1 MPETVGG
8 VGRGRRLVAVGLAC
22 ALCLGASVVHVATT
36 AQPAL
41 AVGVGSPGTAFLHS
55 IAFGDANHGWAVG
68 STPSG
73 GGLIAATTNAGVT
86 WTNQSFPKSSV
97 GQFEGIAAAGST
109 TAWAVGYVNTATLG
123 TAGVVMATTDG
134 TLWSAQ
140 TVPNVDS
147 LNGVS
152 FVSPTTGWAVGSY
165 SGAGAILATIDGGTT
180 WTSQVV
186 PSGVVMLSSVS
197 FVDASHGWA
206 AGQISG
212 NTASQSAIIA
222 TNDGGANWA
231 PEAVPTD
238 LQLDAITFRDSTHG
252 WAGGYSSSSGQVI
265 ATTDGGRTWAVQT
278 LPAAITAVMSVAFAS
293 LSVGWIVGTNYSGFG
308 KGGAPSVITPLVAAT
323 TDGGATWT
331 SQAPPVTTTT
341 LYGVTALSSTKALAV
356 GSGTCQYPSIL
367 ATSNGGGLWTEMLNP
382 VPILTGLGGVTSV
395 DSTHAWAVGT
405 DSCGSSA
412 IVRTTDGATWTAA
425 QVPAGV
431 GWGQGLR
438 AVSFVDRNHGWAVGS
453 KYNGGYSPLALALVT
468 NDGGATWSASNIPDG
483 VGVLVGVHFI
493 SATQGW
499 VVGLYS
505 GSLTSLIL
513 TTSDGGQSWTS
524 LALPAGVFN
533 LDGVWFSDSLHGWV
547 TGSEG
552 HILFTSDGGA
562 SWTSQT
568 IPTNSSPYGIDFADS
583 MNGWAA
589 GQNSSLQSGQ
599 VLSTGDGGTTW
610 TAHTVASAY
619 SLDAVSFPNTTSGWV
634 TGVPAGATSGGF
646 IAASTNAG
654 ATWVTQAV
662 PSGVSDLGG
671 VSAASPTNAW
681 AVGTALAQGPYGID
695 AAVILGTSNAGATWT
710 AQPPYTY
717 PGMPRQGILPALS
730 NAAYGGYTTAAYIQ
744 NLGAAPASV
753 QVNYFDAGGNPV
765 GSGDSNVIQP
775 HGTWIVRQ
783 DNGRSFAAG
792 QAGSGV
798 ILGSQPLAA
807 FVNEFAPNSGDATS
821 YTGIT
826 SGVGITLYAPAIAN
840 GAYGGYTTGIG
851 LVNLAASLTNITV
864 TYRDGTGATM
874 ATQNLPNLA
883 AGAYQ
888 GVYSGTAGL
897 PSGFAGTA
905 TITSSAGNLA
915 AVVNETGPGN
925 QFSSYDA
932 VAAGST
938 TSFAPVA
945 LSNAYGGYNTGMAI
959 QNTTGG
965 AGTVTITYYDS
976 SGTATVKTSPIMAN
990 GYLGVYQGTDI
1001 PVAGAYTAKLTSSV
1015 AVAAIVNEVA
1025 PSNSS
1030 AKQSTAYNTSTS
1042 GSSSLH
1048 LPLVESAGTDGWSTG
1063 EGIMNT
1069 GAIGISVTVTYYD
1082 TATGVAVGTPQ
1093 TQPLAINAF
1102 WDLYQPTGG
1111 LPSGTRATAVITTS
1125 TGGQVAVICN
1135 ESGSSTFMS
1144 YDGQ

>member
-1 MPETVGG
+1 MPETIGG

-41 AVGVGSPGTAFLHS
+41 AAGVGMRTAS
-55 IAFGDANHGWAVG
+55 IGFGDANHGWAVG
-68 STPSG
+68 STPGG

-134 TLWSAQ
+134 SHWSAQ

-165 SGAGAILATIDGGTT
+165 SGAGAILATTDGGTT

-186 PSGVVMLSSVS
+186 PSGVVTLSSVA

-206 AGQISG
+206 AGEISG
-212 NTASQSAIIA
+212 NTGLQSAVIA
-222 TNDGGANWA
+222 TGDGGAHWA
-231 PEAVPTD
+231 LETVPAGWE
-238 LQLDAITFRDSTHG
+238 LDAITFRDSTHG
-252 WAGGYSSSSGQVI
+252 WAGGYSQVI
-265 ATTDGGRTWAVQT
+265 ATSDGGRTWAVQT
-278 LPAAITAVMSVAFAS
+278 LPAAINEVMGVAFAS
-293 LSVGWIVGTNYSGFG
+293 LTVGWIVGINSSAGG
-308 KGGAPSVITPLVAAT
+308 KGGAPLIAPIVAAT
-323 TDGGATWT
+323 TDGGGTWT
-331 SQAPPVTTTT
+331 SQTPPGTTTG
-341 LYGVTALSSTKALAV
+341 LSGVTALSSTKAFAV
-356 GSGTCQYPSIL
+356 GSGTCQYPSIP
-367 ATSNGGGLWTEMLNP
+367 ATSNGGGLWTETLNP
-382 VPILTGLGGVTSV
+382 VPILTGLSGVTSV

-431 GWGQGLR
+431 GLG

-453 KYNGGYSPLALALVT
+453 RYNGGYAPLALALAT
-468 NDGGATWSASNIPDG
+468 NDGGATWSVSHIPDG
-483 VGVLVGVHFI
+483 VGALGGVSFV
-493 SATQGW
+493 SATKGW
-499 VVGLYS
+499 AVGT
-505 GSLTSLIL
+505 GAGINGVIL
-513 TTSDGGQSWTS
+513 TTSDAGLTWTS
-524 LALPAGVFN
+524 QAPPSGTTGLNGVHFV
-533 LDGVWFSDSLHGWV
+533 DALHGWATAGASQNAGQILV
-547 TGSEG
+547 T
-552 HILFTSDGGA
+552 IDGGA
-562 SWTSQT
+562 NWTAQA
-568 IPTNSSPYGIDFADS
+568 IPALSSPAAVDFTDS
-583 MNGWAA
+583 LNGWEA
-589 GQNSSLQSGQ
+589 GQDTTVASGGGQ
-599 VLSTGDGGTTW
+599 VLDTANGGAAW
-610 TAHTVASAY
+610 TAHPVTSADY
-619 SLDAVSFPNTTSGWV
+619 LESVSFANATTGWV
-634 TGVPAGATSGGF
+634 AGFSFVSGGV
-646 IAASTNAG
+646 IAASTAAG
-654 ATWVTQAV
+654 ASWVSQNIPA
-662 PSGVSDLGG
+662 GVSGLDG

-681 AVGTALAQGPYGID
+681 AVGVARAQGPYGID
-695 AAVILGTSNAGATWT
+695 AAVILGTSNAGASWS
-710 AQPPYTY
+710 AQPYTY

-775 HGTWIVRQ
+775 NGTWTVRQ
-783 DNGRSFAAG
+783 DNGRSFAPG
-792 QAGSGV
+792 QAGTGV

-807 FVNEFAPNSGDATS
+807 FVNEFAPGGGDATS

-826 SGVGITLYAPAIAN
+826 SGVGSTLYAPAIAN
-840 GAYGGYTTGIG
+840 LAYGGYTTGIG
-851 LVNLAASLTNITV
+851 LVNLATSPTNITV
-864 TYRDGTGATM
+864 TYRDGTGVTS
-874 ATQNLPNLA
+874 ATQNLPNVA

-888 GVYSGTAGL
+888 GIYSGTAGL
-897 PSGFAGTA
+897 PNGFAGTA
-905 TITSSAGNLA
+905 TITSSAGSLA

-945 LSNAYGGYNTGMAI
+945 LNNAYGGYNTGMGI
-959 QNTTGG
+959 QNTTAS
-965 AGTVTITYYDS
+965 AGTVTITYYTS
-976 SGTATVKTSPIMAN
+976 TGTATVTTSPIVAN

-1001 PVAGAYTAKLTSSV
+1001 PTAGAYTAKLTSSV
-1015 AVAAIVNEVA
+1015 PVAAIVNEVA
-1025 PSNSS
+1025 PSNTS
-1030 AKQSTAYNTSTS
+1030 AKQSTAYNTFIS
-1042 GSSSLH
+1042 GNSSLH
-1048 LPLVESAGTDGWSTG
+1048 LPLVESAGADGWSTG

-1069 GAIGISVTVTYYD
+1069 GAVGISVTVTYYD
-1082 TATGVAVGTPQ
+1082 TATGAAVGTPQ
-1093 TQPLAINAF
+1093 TQPLAPNAS
-1102 WDLYQPTGG
+1102 WDLYQPAGG
-1111 LPSGTRATAVITTS
+1111 LPSGMRATAVITTS
-1125 TGGQVAVICN
+1125 SSSTSSGGQVAVICN
-1135 ESGSSTFMS
+1135 ESSATTFMS